1 MPTIPVLDSTMA
13 YRSRGEGPPF
23 VLIHGNPTSSHLW
36 RNILPQIGN
45 LGRALAPDLIG
56 MGRSGKT
63 ANQLRLP
70 RHRPLPRR
78 LVRPDGT
85 RRRRTRRTRLGAGHL
100 HWTGLPATPIAS
112 EVWPSSKRSFVR

>member
-56 MGRSGKT
+56 MGRSGKPPINYASST
-63 ANQLRLP
+63 PPATSTP
-70 RHRPLPRR
+70 
-78 LVRPDGT
+78 GST
-85 RRRRTRRTRLGAGHL
+85 RWNSTTSYSSDTTGAGHL